1 MICLNTAT
9 LLTSVEHTP
18 FFLKH
23 HPRPKRFRIS
33 WKGYVRKGQSQACTQ
48 EVALDHQAIL
58 IPGTDHLVVGFCRF
72 KGLKDVFQVILAADA
87 SI

>member
-1 MICLNTAT
+1 M
-9 LLTSVEHTP
+9 
-18 FFLKH
+18 
-23 HPRPKRFRIS
+23 
-33 WKGYVRKGQSQACTQ
+33 RKGQSQACTQ